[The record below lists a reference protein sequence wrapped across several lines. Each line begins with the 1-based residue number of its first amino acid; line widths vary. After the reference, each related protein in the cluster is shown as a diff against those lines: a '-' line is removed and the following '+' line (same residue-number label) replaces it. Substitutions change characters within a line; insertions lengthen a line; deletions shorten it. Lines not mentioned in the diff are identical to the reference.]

1 MDGSTEKIGLRLAKR
16 TNSLA
21 KAAAKAK
28 AVEPSEAKPIEL
40 AEKEPNN
47 LPAEAMAISLPAVV
61 TGMIHGK
68 QGIDSDLFRFQAK
81 AGEEWVLET
90 NAARSKSPIDTKLE
104 VLDADGNPIERV
116 RLKAVRES
124 WLTFRGKDSNTSN
137 DFRLFKWDE
146 MTLNQLLYVNG
157 EVVKLWLY
165 PRGPDS
171 GYIVYPAA
179 ATDTATLIRHRRASA
194 WPTGLHC
201 RALGQGRTGDRQR
214 TADFPGLLSKR

>member
-1 MDGSTEKIGLRLAKR
+1 
-16 TNSLA
+16 
-21 KAAAKAK
+21 
-28 AVEPSEAKPIEL
+28 
-40 AEKEPNN
+40 
-47 LPAEAMAISLPAVV
+47 
-61 TGMIHGK
+61 MIHGE

-90 NAARSKSPIDTKLE
+90 NAAVSHPSTQNSKCSMLTAIRSNVPASRPC
-104 VLDADGNPIERV
+104 A
-116 RLKAVRES
+116 KAGS
-124 WLTFRGKDSNTSN
+124 TFRGSDSNTSN

-171 GYIVYPAA
+171 GYIVYPGSGNRHGYF
-179 ATDTATLIRHRRASA
+179 DTTPLAH
-194 WPTGLHC
+194 P
-201 RALGQGRTGDRQR
+201 LGQPAYIVEPLAKGEPGDRQR